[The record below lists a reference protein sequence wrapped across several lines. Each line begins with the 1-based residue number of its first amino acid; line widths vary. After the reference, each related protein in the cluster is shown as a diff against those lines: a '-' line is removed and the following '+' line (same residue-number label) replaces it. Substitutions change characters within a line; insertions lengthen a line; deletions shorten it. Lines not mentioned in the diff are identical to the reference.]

1 MSIHV
6 SKACKMVYFPSDR
19 SGMPYRIQFR
29 NLLLVHLAIFG
40 VAPVYLKKFLSF
52 KESASYNLLRSNTTY
67 VLKVPKTKCKTFG
80 DRVFARVGPPL
91 WNILRSVV
99 IRAYIQHIW

>member
-6 SKACKMVYFPSDR
+6 SKACKMVYIPSDR
-19 SGMPYRIQFR
+19 SGMPYRIQFK
-29 NLLLVHLAIFG
+29 NLL
-40 VAPVYLKKFLSF
+40 PVYLKKFLSF
-52 KESASYNLLRSNTTY
+52 KESASYHLLRSNTTY
-67 VLKVPKTKCKTFG
+67 ELNVLKTKCKTFG

-99 IRAYIQHIW
+99 ISAYMPDIW